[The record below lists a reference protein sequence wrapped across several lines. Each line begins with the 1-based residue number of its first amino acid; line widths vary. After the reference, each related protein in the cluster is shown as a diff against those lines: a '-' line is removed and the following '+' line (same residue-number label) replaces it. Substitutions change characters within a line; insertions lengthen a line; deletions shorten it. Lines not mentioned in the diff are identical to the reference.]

1 MQYFLLSFSWSVSL
15 HPVQA
20 CTNSAVL
27 PELQTGTKDVVI
39 LHIYVAHLL
48 IKHGVH
54 TCGLHP
60 PSLMKLEVSPS
71 ETLKLNAGLSEVLKA
86 AEIKVCLMKAQ
97 PFTADCTA
105 VLLRLICYRF
115 IDQL

>member
-15 HPVQA
+15 HPVQT

-48 IKHGVH
+48 TEIKHGVH
-54 TCGLHP
+54 PCGLHP
-60 PSLMKLEVSPS
+60 PGLMKLEVSPS
-71 ETLKLNAGLSEVLKA
+71 ETLKLNAGLS
-86 AEIKVCLMKAQ
+86 
-97 PFTADCTA
+97 D
-105 VLLRLICYRF
+105 
-115 IDQL
+115 